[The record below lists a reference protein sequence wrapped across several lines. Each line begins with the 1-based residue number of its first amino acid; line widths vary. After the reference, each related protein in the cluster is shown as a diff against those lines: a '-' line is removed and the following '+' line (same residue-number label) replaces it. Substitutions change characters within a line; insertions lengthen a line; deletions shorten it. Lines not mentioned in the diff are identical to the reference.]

1 MDDVAEGCLGYLI
14 VIGLAIAAIAFII
27 WLIAQVVVI
36 VGATMGVA
44 GIAYGGGQACRNYG
58 IAFKRNVIDSNR
70 A

>member
-1 MDDVAEGCLGYLI
+1 MDDSGSCLGSLI
-14 VIGLAIAAIAFII
+14 VLALAIAAVVFIV
-27 WLIAQVVVI
+27 WLITQIVII

-58 IAFKRNVIDSNR
+58 IAFKRNVIDSNC